1 MDANTVTN
9 FIVSLEALINESD
22 ARNQSI
28 RINKENISAHGIL
41 HLTNWREWKIQ
52 ITQTHHYKDIS
63 SSC

>member
-28 RINKENISAHGIL
+28 RLNKENISAHGIL
-41 HLTNWREWKIQ
+41 HLTN
-52 ITQTHHYKDIS
+52 
-63 SSC
+63 